1 MSVAGGAS
9 ATSLLGAF
17 AWPLAGERTRLRPFG
32 IADLD
37 EDYVGWLNDPDVVR
51 YSNQRFRRHDR
62 ESCAAYLRSFDGSP
76 NLFLSIR
83 DSADDR
89 AVGTMT
95 AYFAV
100 PHGTVD
106 VGIMVGRRL
115 ARGRGLGCDAWLTL
129 VTALLTVPGVRK
141 VTAGTLACNAPML
154 KLVAAAGMH
163 LEGARRAQEIVD
175 GRPEDVLY
183 FARFRDA

>member
-1 MSVAGGAS
+1 MSHAGGAVAGS
-9 ATSLLGAF
+9 LPVAIAWPLLGA
-17 AWPLAGERTRLRPFG
+17 RTALRPFSG
-32 IADLD
+32 ADLD
-37 EDYVGWLNDPDVVR
+37 DDYVGWLNDPAVVR
-51 YSNQRFRRHDR
+51 YSNQRFRRHSR
-62 ESCAAYLRSFDGSP
+62 ESCAAYLRLFDGSP

-83 DSADDR
+83 DAVDDR
-89 AVGTMT
+89 AIGTMT

-106 VGIMVGRRL
+106 VGIMVGRSEV
-115 ARGRGLGCDAWLTL
+115 RGRGLGRDAWVTL
-129 VTALLTVPGVRK
+129 VGALLTVRGVRK

-154 KLVAAAGMH
+154 ALVAAAGMH
-163 LEGARRAQEIVD
+163 LEGARRAQEIVE